1 MGCLSFFRDDR
12 LKPMQP
18 IKRHILSLVAV
29 ALILG
34 GTAATALAQAPAPVD
49 RVVPTSRAE
58 TQLSFA
64 PVVRK
69 VAPAVVNIYTRKVE
83 VTRKRSPLMD
93 DPLWRRFFPDDFAA
107 AGPVRKRVRTSLGS
121 GVIVDAGGTIIT
133 NVHVVRGAEEI
144 RVVLSD
150 RREFDARVVLTDP
163 RTDLAVLSIDTG
175 GEQLPFLRF
184 FDSDKLEVGDLVL
197 AIGNPFGVGQTV
209 TSGIVSGLARTTVG
223 VTDFRFFIQTD
234 AAINP
239 GNSGGALVTMDGRLA
254 GINTAIYSRSG
265 GSVGIGF
272 AVPSAMVRT
281 VVAAVAAG
289 GPVVRPWIGATG
301 RGVSAAIAGSIGMA
315 RPRGVIVGRVHPA
328 SPAAAAGIRIGDII
342 VAVNGHQVDDP
353 QALRFRFATLP
364 VGGTA
369 KVSVIRGGREI
380 SVDVALKPAPQIPLA
395 ETTRMKGNLPL
406 AGTTIANLS
415 PALADAIGLDTGLEG
430 VIVLQVAPGSAAQRL
445 RMQKGDILRAVN
457 THTVTSVAALKE
469 YLKTAGPQ
477 SRWRISF
484 DRKGRTLTV
493 VVGGGGP

>member
-1 MGCLSFFRDDR
+1 MTMLSFNCYVRR
-12 LKPMQP
+12 LIAP
-18 IKRHILSLVAV
+18 
-29 ALILG
+29 ALILIG
-34 GTAATALAQAPAPVD
+34 VAVGPALAQGPASAD
-49 RVVPTSRAE
+49 RIVPTSRTE

-64 PVVRK
+64 PIVRK

-83 VTRKRSPLMD
+83 VTRRRNPLMD
-93 DPLWRRFFPDDFAA
+93 DPIWRRFFPDEFAA
-107 AGPVRKRVRTSLGS
+107 GGPVRKRVRNSLGS

-175 GEQLPFLRF
+175 GEDLQFLRF

-281 VVAAVAAG
+281 VVAAVAG
-289 GPVVRPWIGATG
+289 GARVVRPWFGATG
-301 RGVSAAIAGSIGMA
+301 QGVTAAIAGSIGMA

-328 SPAAAAGIRIGDII
+328 SPAAAAGLRLGDI
-342 VAVNGHQVDDP
+342 VTAVNGHQVDDP

-369 KVSVIRGGREI
+369 KLSLLRGGREI
-380 SVDVALKPAPQIPLA
+380 SIDIALKAPPQIPPA
-395 ETTRMKGNLPL
+395 ETTRLKGNLPL

-430 VIVLQVAPGSAAQRL
+430 VIVLQVAPRSAAQRL
-445 RMQKGDILRAVN
+445 RLKKGDILRAVN
-457 THTVTSVAALKE
+457 THTVTSVGALKA
-469 YLKTAGPQ
+469 YLKSAGPQ
-477 SRWRISF
+477 PRWRISF
-484 DRKGRTLTV
+484 DRKGRALTV
-493 VVGGGGP
+493 VVSGGQP